1 MCLNSAR
8 RQRRLKR
15 LAEHWGDLHA
25 LALAADSAMDLPEAS
40 HHPNGPALEPPPVSH
55 MPGKLCTRQQSKRPD
70 EGRSRC
76 TANDIFKDS
85 TSCSSVSS
93 EVQQWGV
100 GGFRV

>member
-40 HHPNGPALEPPPVSH
+40 HHPNSPALEPLPVSH
-55 MPGKLCTRQQSKRPD
+55 MPGKLHSRPQSK
-70 EGRSRC
+70 C
-76 TANDIFKDS
+76 TDD
-85 TSCSSVSS
+85 
-93 EVQQWGV
+93 
-100 GGFRV
+100 